1 MTQESKRPD
10 PEDVAKDRRQTKSG
24 FVPQAMT
31 ANRLRD
37 GAVIFLRQ
45 DHTWSENLVD
55 VAVANDAEQAAT
67 LQAAADRD
75 VAAARVVGAYLFEI
89 AVENGDVLPLR
100 YRERIRAFGP
110 SIPWDR
116 PVSADQLSR

>member
-1 MTQESKRPD
+1 MAQESKRPD

-37 GAVIFLRQ
+37 GAVVFLKGDQ
-45 DHTWSENLVD
+45 TWSEGLAEMV
-55 VAVANDAEQAAT
+55 VANDAAQAAA
-67 LQAAADRD
+67 LQAIADRD
-75 VAAARVVGAYLFEI
+75 VAASQVVGAYLFEI
-89 AVENGDVLPLR
+89 SVENGEIRPLR
-100 YRERIRAFGP
+100 YREHIRAFGP

-116 PVSADQLSR
+116 PVTAEQLAR